1 MKTFQLSAEP
11 RTDLGKKATK
21 ALRAEDKIHAVI
33 NGGRLVELNE
43 KGEYEGK
50 LEAGEKV
57 VKINTDNKAIITT
70 DITVTK
76 DAVRKLIYTPEIF
89 DIDLSLNGKIQK
101 AVLKNIQ
108 FHPLND
114 SILHIDFLAVDDKK
128 PIIMEVP
135 TAITGHAIGVKA
147 GGKLV
152 LNMKKVKVKGIYSEI
167 PERITLNVDD
177 LQIGQAIK
185 VGDLHFDNFELA
197 SPKDLMIVSVR
208 ATRAA
213 AAAAADAEANEDAA
227 E

>member
-1 MKTFQLSAEP
+1 
-11 RTDLGKKATK
+11 
-21 ALRAEDKIHAVI
+21 
-33 NGGRLVELNE
+33 

-50 LEAGEKV
+50 LEAGQKV

-70 DITVTK
+70 DITVSQE
-76 DAVRKLIYTPEIF
+76 AVRKLIYTPEIF
-89 DIDLSLNGKIQK
+89 DIDLTLNGKVVK

-135 TAITGHAIGVKA
+135 VSVTGHAIGVKA

-152 LNMKKVKVKGIYSEI
+152 LNMKKVKVKGIYSAI
-167 PERITLNVDD
+167 PERITLSVDD

-185 VGDLHFDNFELA
+185 VSDLHYDDFELA

-213 AAAAADAEANEDAA
+213 AAAAATEENEEAA